1 MRQRSVTHLEWAR
14 TAATAD
20 TPSMDCAL
28 KCAWTRVLQSTGL
41 RKAALW
47 QVSITIQSAVATWT
61 GSHGHRQLA
70 GRERSRGKVQAKEG
84 SRQTELDRDF
94 SPATY
99 TCCDFGQGS

>member
-1 MRQRSVTHLEWAR
+1 MTHLEWAR